1 MFDSDAILKI
11 AAELRRAGKAFVL
24 ATVVR
29 CELPT
34 SAKPGA
40 KAIVEPDGSI
50 HGWIGGGCAQPAVIK
65 AAKKS
70 LREGR
75 PYLVRISP
83 HSEEVVEEGVL
94 DFGMRCHSGGTLD
107 IFIEPLG
114 VQPRVLIIGVSPTAQ
129 ALSDLAA
136 RLGFSVIAAFPGAD
150 RDAFPDAMHIF
161 DNLELEGAG
170 IGPHDF
176 VVVATQGRK
185 DEEGLEA
192 ALSTGAGFIAF
203 VGSRRKA
210 DKLRQYLKERGHPSE
225 RVDTISAPAG
235 LDLGG
240 VTPAEIALSIVADLV
255 QRRRKISAGTGQP
268 DVPVEEEV
276 APAMALDPVCG
287 MQVNPATVEHRS
299 LHAGQ
304 AYYFCCAGCK
314 HEFDKAPDRYM
325 RKTASR
331 L

>member
-1 MFDSDAILKI
+1 MLDSDDILKT
-11 AAELRRAGKAFVL
+11 AAELRRAGKAFAL

-83 HSEEVVEEGVL
+83 NSEEVVEEGVL

-129 ALSDLAA
+129 ALSELAA

-150 RDAFPDAMHIF
+150 RNAFPDAMQIV
-161 DNLELEGAG
+161 DGLEVERADT
-170 IGPHDF
+170 GPQDF

-192 ALSTGAGFIAF
+192 ALATHAGFIAF

-210 DKLRQYLKERGHPSE
+210 DKLKRYLKERGHAAK
-225 RVDTISAPAG
+225 RVDAISAPAG
-235 LDLGG
+235 LDVGA
-240 VTPAEIALSIVADLV
+240 VTPAEIALSIVADLIK
-255 QRRRKISAGTGQP
+255 RRRKYSTARAETP
-268 DVPVEEEV
+268 AEPRV
-276 APAMALDPVCG
+276 APPVSETDPVCG
-287 MQVNPATVEHRS
+287 MQVDTTRAEHRS
-299 LHAGQ
+299 IHGGHV
-304 AYYFCCAGCK
+304 YYFCCAGCK
-314 HEFDKAPDRYM
+314 HEFEKAPERYL
-325 RKTASR
+325 RAAVSHP
-331 L
+331 